1 MKKVVQT
8 LAKII
13 GSSFYLIEFLLIF
26 FPLYYFFMLFF
37 YLVVFLFDEGLLN
50 LIKWE
55 ENKYAK
61 ITTQAFDS
69 FLHLYYYFFYIIS
82 LFVAVIHVFMAG
94 LGNYLVSKIYKDP
107 DEKHHHHHDVSTDKK
122 EIRNGISDYV
132 PKGRKR
138 KALLN
143 ICKYIVVASIL
154 SFLNIYGNFLLRDY
168 FPHTLGIELLFVL
181 LAFGYSRTIYSH
193 VYSYKNN
200 KKNHDEQDFIGI
212 PMGYGIMKSVFW
224 GYILLFE
231 IVSEIKV
238 EVGV

>member
-94 LGNYLVSKIYKDP
+94 LGNYLVSKIYKDSE
-107 DEKHHHHHDVSTDKK
+107 EKHHHHDVSAEKK

-181 LAFGYSRTIYSH
+181 LAFGYSRIIYSH

-200 KKNHDEQDFIGI
+200 KKNQEEQDFIGI